1 MDISKLV
8 FVRAECIL
16 NLAKNT
22 MNEWESVDR
31 PAWETGEE
39 RILGQDMN

>member
-1 MDISKLV
+1 
-8 FVRAECIL
+8 
-16 NLAKNT
+16 

-39 RILGQDMN
+39 RILGQDMNWIDNETNLSWGDRDAKQEEVE